1 MVMTRIGLTSCIQ
14 HSKKFYQIYFKKHYL
29 SLLNERS
36 IQDFSTFFFYLSSTA
51 DRKRKK
57 NQFVKNAALHPIDCR
72 YNDFKLDLKSG
83 HDFIPQDLDSW
94 NENKRLIA
102 WEIAVNF
109 FKEAIEIYN
118 SNLVRNANT
127 LVVSW
132 QEVQNFQIRH

>member
-1 MVMTRIGLTSCIQ
+1 MARGDCDETFLSYGYDEDRSNVLYSTFKEILPNIFQGTA
-14 HSKKFYQIYFKKHYL
+14 FKKQYL

-83 HDFIPQDLDSW
+83 HDFIPQDLDS
-94 NENKRLIA
+94 
-102 WEIAVNF
+102 
-109 FKEAIEIYN
+109 
-118 SNLVRNANT
+118 
-127 LVVSW
+127 
-132 QEVQNFQIRH
+132 